1 MNYIKRRTGTSF
13 ERFVSSAMHTMPFI
27 AITVIIAN
35 YGVMGWATA
44 ALLTKLLGNIETGYY
59 IAWAVGIVASLGRGS
74 LVFLPN
80 FDPDKPDF
88 SKRGELSAVVFTIA
102 FIYEIIHLT
111 IGNGVSGTVA
121 FSLGILAVMGC
132 VIEILAVGNIKMK
145 HNSDIANDPERVQR
159 YVNSMSGIANME
171 ALEDQVRAAMRQE
184 GQFFDSSDFERYLN
198 LPKQAAPPSALPENT
213 SGKKPEN
220 GQMDFSDFREYKAGN
235 GQH

>member
-121 FSLGILAVMGC
+121 FISSFMQN
-132 VIEILAVGNIKMK
+132 VGAAALFLPVVSRISN
-145 HNSDIANDPERVQR
+145 R
-159 YVNSMSGIANME
+159 SGIPMSRLLMPMGFCAILGGT
-171 ALEDQVRAAMRQE
+171 AQRVFGL
-184 GQFFDSSDFERYLN
+184 
-198 LPKQAAPPSALPENT
+198 
-213 SGKKPEN
+213 
-220 GQMDFSDFREYKAGN
+220 
-235 GQH
+235 